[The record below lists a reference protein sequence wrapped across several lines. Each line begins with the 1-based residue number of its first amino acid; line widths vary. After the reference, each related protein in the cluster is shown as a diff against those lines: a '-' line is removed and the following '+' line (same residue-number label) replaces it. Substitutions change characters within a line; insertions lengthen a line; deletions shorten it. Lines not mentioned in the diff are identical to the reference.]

1 MRTIQERLTTE
12 DVIEGHLT
20 KRVKAA
26 RGQTIKIR
34 FMRGWPDR
42 IVLLPGGLLLFVE
55 LKRPVGGKFEPLQER
70 IHDKLRRLG
79 FAVYVWHTKALI
91 DDYFSGREQ

>member
-12 DVIEGHLT
+12 DRIEGHLV
-20 KRVKAA
+20 KRVKGA
-26 RGQTIKIR
+26 RGLTLKIR

-42 IVLLPGGLLLFVE
+42 IVLLPKGVLVFVE

-70 IHDKLRRLG
+70 IHDKLRKLG
-79 FAVYVWHTKALI
+79 FTVYVWHTKTLI
-91 DDYFSGREQ
+91 DNYFNER